1 MNMNLLK
8 KLFTISFAT
17 VTISSCSFGGNDL
30 AMASNEGMEK
40 IKELV
45 KANINTEECKIY
57 SLEWSE
63 DSRDRKLENVLSE
76 IDVKYIDKEN
86 NGYDLTIN
94 YTDGKF
100 IPEEPQKGKS
110 SYYSYKYTTPL
121 DLSLLNAEEIIK
133 KISVGGE
140 VVTTQEDGE
149 QYEFKSVGKYEF
161 YITPVLKKHE
171 QHWKDW
177 SDEKK
182 KNYHIVQQSF
192 ELNFVKK
199 DERSEVKGRKIW
211 TNYYAISFAVNE
223 KGNVEIKQY

>member
-1 MNMNLLK
+1 MNLLK
-8 KLFTISFAT
+8 KLFVIFFTT

-30 AMASNEGMEK
+30 AMASDEGMEK

-63 DSRDRKLENVLSE
+63 DSRDHKLENILSE

-86 NGYDLTIN
+86 NDYDLTIN

-100 IPEEPQKGKS
+100 IPEEPQKRES
-110 SYYSYKYTTPL
+110 IRYSYKYTTPF
-121 DLSLLNAEEIIK
+121 DLNLLNAEEIIK
-133 KISVGGE
+133 KISAGGE
-140 VVTTQEDGE
+140 LVAAQKDGE

-161 YITPVLKKHE
+161 YITPVLKKYE
-171 QHWKDW
+171 QHWEDW
-177 SDEKK
+177 NDEKK
-182 KNYHIVQQSF
+182 KDYYTVQQSF

-199 DERSEVKGRKIW
+199 DEQPEVKGRKVW
-211 TNYYAISFAVNE
+211 TNYYAIPFAMNE